1 MVKQWGIPKE
11 PEFLKPEEIRMFI
24 NACKRDRDRLV
35 LETLWQTGGRLTE
48 VLSLTPEQVGDN
60 SIILKNL
67 KQRKGKVDYKK
78 VIVSEDLCV
87 ILKAYIKEQRILE
100 TTFIFSGN
108 RDPNKQLD
116 SLYVWRLI
124 TKIGAELGIRR
135 WKSSRWKKGTKECEC
150 EGALEGCPIC
160 HGTGKV
166 PGKGKPGFWPA
177 WPHLFRH
184 SCAMH
189 ILEMTGSTELTQK
202 QLGHSSII
210 TTQAYARVKE
220 LDAEKKLSGI
230 DWK

>member
-11 PEFLKPEEIRMFI
+11 PEFLKPEEIRLFI

-35 LETLWQTGGRLTE
+35 LETMWQTGGRLTE
-48 VLSLTPEQVGDN
+48 VLSLTPEQIGDN
-60 SIILKNL
+60 SIILRNL
-67 KQRKGKVDYKK
+67 KQRKDKVVYKK

-87 ILKAYIKEQRILE
+87 YLKSYIKEQNILE
-100 TTFIFSGN
+100 TTLIFSGN

-135 WKSSRWKKGTKECEC
+135 WKSSRWKKGTKEE
-150 EGALEGCPIC
+150 
-160 HGTGKV
+160 